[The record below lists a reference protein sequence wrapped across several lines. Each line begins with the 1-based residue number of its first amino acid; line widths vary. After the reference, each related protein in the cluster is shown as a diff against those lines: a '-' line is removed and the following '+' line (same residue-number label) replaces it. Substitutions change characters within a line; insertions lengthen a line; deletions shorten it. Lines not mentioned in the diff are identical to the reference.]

1 MPQITLPDKTKKRI
15 KDPITVEDLAKEIG
29 PGLGKAVVAGKLDDI
44 LVDASEEITE
54 DCKVQILT
62 ADDAEGLEIIRHS
75 CAHLLAHALKQ
86 LFPKVKLAIGPVIDE
101 GFYYDILLDK
111 SLSDKDLESIE
122 KRMVKLAKKKY
133 QVIREVVNR
142 ERAKEV
148 FKSRGETYK
157 LKIID
162 EIPAGETI
170 ALYHHE
176 EYVDMCKGPHVTNTK
191 HLSAFKL
198 TRISGAYWKGD
209 SNNEML
215 QRIYGTAWK
224 TKKEL
229 DTP

>member
-15 KDPITVEDLAKEIG
+15 KDAITVEDLAKEMG

-62 ADDAEGLEIIRHS
+62 AEDAEGLEIIRHS

-86 LFPKVKLAIGPVIDE
+86 LFPKVKLAICPVIDE

-142 ERAKEV
+142 ERAK
-148 FKSRGETYK
+148 
-157 LKIID
+157 
-162 EIPAGETI
+162 
-170 ALYHHE
+170 
-176 EYVDMCKGPHVTNTK
+176 
-191 HLSAFKL
+191 
-198 TRISGAYWKGD
+198 
-209 SNNEML
+209 
-215 QRIYGTAWK
+215 
-224 TKKEL
+224 
-229 DTP
+229 

>member
-1 MPQITLPDKTKKRI
+1 MRAINLSHNGKTKKVYLTYQFGSRKGDSVLI
-15 KDPITVEDLAKEIG
+15 AFN
-29 PGLGKAVVAGKLDDI
+29 VAI
-44 LVDASEEITE
+44 N
-54 DCKVQILT
+54 
-62 ADDAEGLEIIRHS
+62 LEW
-75 CAHLLAHALKQ
+75 
-86 LFPKVKLAIGPVIDE
+86 
-101 GFYYDILLDK
+101 
-111 SLSDKDLESIE
+111 
-122 KRMVKLAKKKY
+122 
-133 QVIREVVNR
+133 REFR

-162 EIPAGETI
+162 EIPTGETI

-229 DTP
+229 DLYLKRLEEAKKRDHRKLGRSLELFHFQEEAPGMPFWDSN

>member
-1 MPQITLPDKTKKRI
+1 M
-15 KDPITVEDLAKEIG
+15 
-29 PGLGKAVVAGKLDDI
+29 
-44 LVDASEEITE
+44 
-54 DCKVQILT
+54 
-62 ADDAEGLEIIRHS
+62 
-75 CAHLLAHALKQ
+75 
-86 LFPKVKLAIGPVIDE
+86 AIGPVIDE

-133 QVIREVVNR
+133 QVIREVVDR
-142 ERAKEV
+142 ERAIEV

-162 EIPAGETI
+162 EIPTGETI

-176 EYVDMCKGPHVTNTK
+176 EYVDMCRGPHVTNTK

-229 DTP
+229 DVHRKRLAEAEK